1 MLGVE
6 PRLRVGRNGYSDPD
20 ISLARRWGRTMR
32 RRGRGSVSAVWERRG
47 LRRAWAA
54 GLVAA
59 VALLATVPA
68 TSPLHPGP
76 SKLAAPSAPRGLP
89 VEEARARIGPV
100 PVGTAASKPALV
112 ASAAGELAITPPPAT
127 FDGPAAPTAP
137 PPETLRAPAG
147 PGTGGM
153 WAVMIG
159 IDDYPGSRSDLRQS
173 VRDANDTDAALAAY
187 GIPPDRRMVIRN
199 AQASAGVIADAA
211 RWLVARAGPDATV
224 VFFYAGHVRKLASG
238 VEAIVAA
245 DGKLVTDRTL
255 ADLLR
260 PLRARQTWI
269 VLASCYAGGFDEVV
283 APGRILTGAA
293 PANRLAYENSAYG
306 NSYLVEYMIDRAML
320 QGRAAG
326 SVEQSFSWALEA
338 LRRDH
343 PDRLPVQIDRLD
355 GELRLG
361 PPPTSAAPAT
371 PPPPTTPPSQPP
383 SEQPPAPPPEDD
395 DCVLTLGS
403 LVGCDDRS
411 TRG

>member
-1 MLGVE
+1 M
-6 PRLRVGRNGYSDPD
+6 
-20 ISLARRWGRTMR
+20 
-32 RRGRGSVSAVWERRG
+32 WERRG
-47 LRRAWAA
+47 RRRAHAA
-54 GLVAA
+54 GLIGALALVATA
-59 VALLATVPA
+59 PSTA
-68 TSPLHPGP
+68 PLHVAT
-76 SKLAAPSAPRGLP
+76 SKLAGPVVQRGLP
-89 VEEARARIGPV
+89 IEEVRARLSQAPARPASSTWV
-100 PVGTAASKPALV
+100 TPAAST
-112 ASAAGELAITPPPAT
+112 AGEVAITPPPAT
-127 FDGPAAPTAP
+127 FDGPAAPPAP
-137 PPETLRAPAG
+137 PPATLHAPAG

-187 GIPPDRRMVIRN
+187 GIPADRRMVIRN
-199 AQASAGVIADAA
+199 RQATAGVIADAA

-224 VFFYAGHVRKLASG
+224 VFFYAGHVRKLSSG
-238 VEAIVAA
+238 VEALVAA
-245 DGKLVTDRTL
+245 DGKLVTDQTL

-260 PLRARQTWI
+260 PLRARHTWI
-269 VLASCYAGGFDEVV
+269 VLAACYAGGFDEVV

-326 SVEQSFSWALEA
+326 SVEQAFSWAVEA

-371 PPPPTTPPSQPP
+371 PPPTTPPSQPP
-383 SEQPPAPPPEDD
+383 PEQAPTPPPEDD

-403 LVGCDDRS
+403 LVGCDNRS
-411 TRG
+411 TRGSRLPA